1 MVSNLDNSEIF
12 LIVAALLVFL
22 LILYAFFKPFFTRT
36 LLRTSIHNS
45 ESTLFNDNAEQ
56 GTLGFESDDQE
67 SIDQELIIL
76 NLISMDQSI
85 FDIDQVL
92 MLLKNLDAKYIDGFF
107 SYRDETGAEIFRV
120 ASGIN
125 PGVLELG
132 TQTHILFMA
141 LDLYQA
147 LDPLKALEQMLDSAS
162 HISEKLHASICDQN
176 RAPLSKQMIE
186 HYKSKAQE
194 ISHIKTMRTI
204 K

>member
-1 MVSNLDNSEIF
+1 MISNSEIF
-12 LIVAALLVFL
+12 FIVAASLIFLLV
-22 LILYAFFKPFFTRT
+22 LYLFFKPFFSRKLIQTT
-36 LLRTSIHNS
+36 IQDS
-45 ESTLFNDNAEQ
+45 ESLLFNDTAEQ
-56 GTLGFESDDQE
+56 GTLGFDADDQA

-76 NLISMDQSI
+76 NLISMDKSL

-92 MLLKNLDAKYIDGFF
+92 MLLKNLNAKYVDGFF
-107 SYRDETGAEIFRV
+107 SYRDESGAEIFRV

-125 PGVLELG
+125 PGILDLNTE
-132 TQTHILFMA
+132 THILFMA

-147 LDPLKALEQMLDSAS
+147 PDPLGAIEQMLNSAS
-162 HISEKLHASICDQN
+162 NISEKLHASICDQN

-194 ISHIKTMRTI
+194 ISHIKSLHKHTI

>member
-1 MVSNLDNSEIF
+1 MVSNSEIF
-12 LIVAALLVFL
+12 FIVAASLIFL
-22 LILYAFFKPFFTRT
+22 LILYFFFKPFFTRKLIQT
-36 LLRTSIHNS
+36 TIQDS
-45 ESTLFNDNAEQ
+45 ESLLFNDNAEQ
-56 GTLGFESDDQE
+56 GTLGFDADEQA

-76 NLISMDQSI
+76 NLISMDKSI

-92 MLLKNLDAKYIDGFF
+92 MLLKNLNAKYVDGFF
-107 SYRDETGAEIFRV
+107 SYRDESGAEIFRV

-125 PGVLELG
+125 PGILDLNTE
-132 TQTHILFMA
+132 THILFMA

-147 LDPLKALEQMLDSAS
+147 PDPLGAIEQMLNSAS
-162 HISEKLHASICDQN
+162 NISEKLHASICDQN

-194 ISHIKTMRTI
+194 ISHIKSLHKHTI

>member
-1 MVSNLDNSEIF
+1 MVSNSEIF
-12 LIVAALLVFL
+12 FIVAASLIFLLV
-22 LILYAFFKPFFTRT
+22 LYFFFKPFFTRKLIQT
-36 LLRTSIHNS
+36 TIQDS
-45 ESTLFNDNAEQ
+45 ESLLFNDNAEQ
-56 GTLGFESDDQE
+56 GTLGFDADDQA

-76 NLISMDQSI
+76 NLISMDKSI

-92 MLLKNLDAKYIDGFF
+92 MLLKNLNAKYVDGFF
-107 SYRDETGAEIFRV
+107 SYRSESGAEIFRV

-125 PGVLELG
+125 PGILDLNTE
-132 TQTHILFMA
+132 THILFMA

-147 LDPLKALEQMLDSAS
+147 ADPLGAIEQMLNSAS
-162 HISEKLHASICDQN
+162 NISEKLHASICDQN

-194 ISHIKTMRTI
+194 ISHIKSLHKHTI

>member
-1 MVSNLDNSEIF
+1 MVSNSEIF
-12 LIVAALLVFL
+12 FIVAASLIFLLV
-22 LILYAFFKPFFTRT
+22 LYFFFKPFFTRKLIQT
-36 LLRTSIHNS
+36 TIQDS
-45 ESTLFNDNAEQ
+45 ESLLFNDNAEQ
-56 GTLGFESDDQE
+56 GTLGFDADDQA

-76 NLISMDQSI
+76 NLISMDKSI

-92 MLLKNLDAKYIDGFF
+92 MLLKNLNAKCVDGFF
-107 SYRDETGAEIFRV
+107 SYRDESGAEIFRV

-125 PGVLELG
+125 PGILDLNTE
-132 TQTHILFMA
+132 THILFMA

-147 LDPLKALEQMLDSAS
+147 PDPLGAIEQMLNSAS
-162 HISEKLHASICDQN
+162 NISEKLHASICDQN

-194 ISHIKTMRTI
+194 ISHIKSLHKHTI

>member
-1 MVSNLDNSEIF
+1 MVSNSEIF
-12 LIVAALLVFL
+12 FIVAASLIFLLV
-22 LILYAFFKPFFTRT
+22 LYFFFKSFFTRKLIQT
-36 LLRTSIHNS
+36 TIQNS
-45 ESTLFNDNAEQ
+45 ESLLFNENTEQ
-56 GTLGFESDDQE
+56 GTLGFDADDQV

-76 NLISMDQSI
+76 NLISMDKSI

-92 MLLKNLDAKYIDGFF
+92 MLLKNLNAKYVDGFF
-107 SYRDETGAEIFRV
+107 SYRDESGAEIFRV

-125 PGVLELG
+125 PGILDLNTE
-132 TQTHILFMA
+132 THILFMA

-147 LDPLKALEQMLDSAS
+147 PDPLGAIEQMLNSAS

-194 ISHIKTMRTI
+194 ISHIKSLHKHTI

>member
-1 MVSNLDNSEIF
+1 MVSNLEIF
-12 LIVAALLVFL
+12 FIVVASLIFFLALYF
-22 LILYAFFKPFFTRT
+22 FFKPFFTRKLIQT
-36 LLRTSIHNS
+36 TIQDS
-45 ESTLFNDNAEQ
+45 ESLLFNDSAEQ
-56 GTLGFESDDQE
+56 GTLGFDADDQA

-76 NLISMDQSI
+76 NLISMDKSI

-92 MLLKNLDAKYIDGFF
+92 MLLKNLNAKYVDGFF
-107 SYRDETGAEIFRV
+107 SYRDESGAEIFRV

-125 PGVLELG
+125 PGILDLNTE
-132 TQTHILFMA
+132 THILFMA

-147 LDPLKALEQMLDSAS
+147 PDPLGAIEQMLNSAS
-162 HISEKLHASICDQN
+162 NISEKLHASICDQN

-194 ISHIKTMRTI
+194 ISHIKSLHKHTI

>member
-1 MVSNLDNSEIF
+1 MVSNSEIF
-12 LIVAALLVFL
+12 LIVGALLAFL
-22 LILYAFFKPFFTRT
+22 LVLYAFFKPFFSRKLIQTT
-36 LLRTSIHNS
+36 IQDS
-45 ESTLFNDNAEQ
+45 ESMLFNGNAEQ
-56 GTLGFESDDQE
+56 GTLSFDSVDQE
-67 SIDQELIIL
+67 STDQELIIL
-76 NLISMDQSI
+76 NLISMDKSI

-92 MLLKNLDAKYIDGFF
+92 MLFKNLDAKYVDGFF
-107 SYRDETGAEIFRV
+107 SYRGESGTEIFRV

-147 LDPLKALEQMLDSAS
+147 KDPLSALNQMLDSAS
-162 HISEKLHASICDQN
+162 NISEKLHASICDQN

-194 ISHIKTMRTI
+194 ISHIKSIRKI
-204 K
+204 S

>member
-1 MVSNLDNSEIF
+1 MVSNSEIF
-12 LIVAALLVFL
+12 FIVAASLIFLLV
-22 LILYAFFKPFFTRT
+22 LYFFFKPFFTRKLIQT
-36 LLRTSIHNS
+36 TIQDS
-45 ESTLFNDNAEQ
+45 ESLLFNDNAEQ
-56 GTLGFESDDQE
+56 GTLGFDADDQA

-76 NLISMDQSI
+76 NLISMDKSI

-92 MLLKNLDAKYIDGFF
+92 MLLKNLNAKYVEGFF
-107 SYRDETGAEIFRV
+107 SYRDESGAEIFRV

-125 PGVLELG
+125 PGILDLNTE
-132 TQTHILFMA
+132 THILFMA

-147 LDPLKALEQMLDSAS
+147 PDPLGAIEQMLNSAS
-162 HISEKLHASICDQN
+162 NISEKLHASICDQN

-194 ISHIKTMRTI
+194 ISHIKSLHKHTI

>member
-1 MVSNLDNSEIF
+1 MVSNSEIF
-12 LIVAALLVFL
+12 FIVAASLIFLLV
-22 LILYAFFKPFFTRT
+22 LYFFFKPFFTRKLIQT
-36 LLRTSIHNS
+36 TIQDS
-45 ESTLFNDNAEQ
+45 ESLLFNDNAEQ
-56 GTLGFESDDQE
+56 GALGFDADDQA

-76 NLISMDQSI
+76 NLISMDKSI

-92 MLLKNLDAKYIDGFF
+92 MLLKNLNAKYVDGFF
-107 SYRDETGAEIFRV
+107 SYRDESGAEIFRV

-125 PGVLELG
+125 PGILDLNTE
-132 TQTHILFMA
+132 THILFMA

-147 LDPLKALEQMLDSAS
+147 PDPLGAIEQMLNSAS
-162 HISEKLHASICDQN
+162 NISEKLHASICDQN

-194 ISHIKTMRTI
+194 ISHIKSLHKHTI

>member
-1 MVSNLDNSEIF
+1 MVSNSEIF
-12 LIVAALLVFL
+12 FIVAASLTFLLV
-22 LILYAFFKPFFTRT
+22 LYFFFKPFFTRKLIQT
-36 LLRTSIHNS
+36 TIQDS
-45 ESTLFNDNAEQ
+45 ESLLFNDNAEQ
-56 GTLGFESDDQE
+56 GALGFDADDQA

-76 NLISMDQSI
+76 NLISMDKSI

-92 MLLKNLDAKYIDGFF
+92 MLLKNLNAKYVDGFF
-107 SYRDETGAEIFRV
+107 SYRDESGAEIFRV

-125 PGVLELG
+125 PGILDLNTE
-132 TQTHILFMA
+132 THILFMA

-147 LDPLKALEQMLDSAS
+147 PDPLGAIEQMLNSAS
-162 HISEKLHASICDQN
+162 NISEKLHASICDQN

-194 ISHIKTMRTI
+194 ISHIKSLHKHTI